1 MQIHCPAARF
11 RSVITISPQAIIY
24 MPYPRSQIRISMV
37 KLQSGSRLPQLTD
50 CHKSAPKWPH
60 AKKYTSLHFSLRMA
74 AGGALAAVF
83 LISYNSQAATW
94 MVCIKKA
101 LRGSRSPRA
110 STMIFLFFLPGSQMI
125 LSFCSLLPRH
135 RCSWLFLYHYAP

>member
-1 MQIHCPAARF
+1 MLVYSFFPKKSMDFAFIFIYFYQILLFAF
-11 RSVITISPQAIIY
+11 SLI
-24 MPYPRSQIRISMV
+24 
-37 KLQSGSRLPQLTD
+37 KSGSRLPPLTD
-50 CHKSAPKWPH
+50 CLKSAPKWPH

-83 LISYNSQAATW
+83 LISYNSQAAAE
-94 MVCIKKA
+94 VARIRKA
-101 LRGSRSPRA
+101 LRGSQSPRA

-135 RCSWLFLYHYAP
+135 ICSWLCLYHYAP